1 VLKHSTNLP
10 GLSLWLGLSVQQLRA
25 TMSRRLTR
33 QHGMDKGSRSPAENA
48 GVNVYS
54 PPPEDF
60 ARGEAP
66 KASHAAGG
74 LEWGGKRT
82 SPEHQKASQSS
93 TSAVDAA
100 SSSQNTGVAAAADSG
115 GQGDRHALASGNAE
129 LSNERGDSENA
140 EADVRIK
147 VNACGPA

>member
-1 VLKHSTNLP
+1 MK
-10 GLSLWLGLSVQQLRA
+10 QLRA

-33 QHGMDKGSRSPAENA
+33 QHGMDKGARSPAGNA
-48 GVNVYS
+48 GVHVHS
-54 PPPEDF
+54 PPPEDS

-74 LEWGGKRT
+74 FVWGEKRT

-93 TSAVDAA
+93 TLAVDAA

-129 LSNERGDSENA
+129 LANERGDLENT

-147 VNACGPA
+147 VNVYGPA